1 MPDLHHLLLFIAAGL
16 LLNLTPGPDV
26 MFIVASAVRGGL
38 RVGVAAALGI
48 GAGCLVHV
56 AAAALGVSALLLASG
71 TALAA
76 LKWLGALYLV
86 WMGAQ
91 MLRAALCPVASKK
104 IAAGAELAPA
114 AASFDAEPPEG
125 AQRLDASAVLRRG
138 FLTNALNPKVA
149 LFFLAFVPQFIAP
162 GTAHPGAVFLA
173 LGLVFTINGVLVCL
187 AWAWLAAWAA
197 RRAGVLR
204 RAMRWLDGAAG
215 ALFVA
220 LGVKLA
226 LTDLPARP

>member
-38 RVGVAAALGI
+38 RAGVAAALGI

-125 AQRLDASAVLRRG
+125 AQRRRRH
-138 FLTNALNPKVA
+138 VH
-149 LFFLAFVPQFIAP
+149 Q
-162 GTAHPGAVFLA
+162 
-173 LGLVFTINGVLVCL
+173 
-187 AWAWLAAWAA
+187 
-197 RRAGVLR
+197 
-204 RAMRWLDGAAG
+204 AAG
-215 ALFVA
+215 ANAQRRRHAHAQAAAHRAGDDEHHV
-220 LGVKLA
+220 
-226 LTDLPARP
+226 RPRRQVEQQAGSDEQQQVVQVGHGAFTLRSGSGRQSPPVRRR